1 MGKHKQ
7 HRILLLLS
15 VIILV
20 LGYLHNVPKKI
31 SHEDELALEHI
42 FKTSNVVGDA
52 LSFEEQIEYIDL
64 LVNELHRKFPLFSPI
79 EYNAKREPKDLL
91 ANGSGLCY
99 DYSRSIEKQLMLNG
113 FKTRHVAVFRSKKNF
128 WTTITS
134 KGVLSH
140 SLSEVK
146 TKKGW
151 MIIDSN
157 DSFYAQDILGEVY
170 SYKSLKDLEQAP
182 NWKLPIHPELAPFYK
197 PGIEYVYGLYS
208 RHGRFYPPYN
218 FIPDYNFSELFY
230 NF

>member
-1 MGKHKQ
+1 MRKHKQ
-7 HRILLLLS
+7 HWILLLLS
-15 VIILV
+15 TAVLV

-31 SHEDELALEHI
+31 SDEDKVALNHI
-42 FKTSNVVGDA
+42 FNTPIVVGDA
-52 LSFEEQIEYIDL
+52 LNFEEQIEFIDL
-64 LVNELHRKFPLFSPI
+64 LVNELHSKFPLFSPI
-79 EYNAKREPKDLL
+79 KYNAKREPKDLL
-91 ANGSGLCY
+91 ANGSGFCY

-134 KGVLSH
+134 KGVYSH

-151 MIIDSN
+151 MIVDSN
-157 DSFYAQDILGEVY
+157 EKFYAQDIAGEVY
-170 SYKSLKDLEQAP
+170 SFKSLEEMEQAP
-182 NWKLPIHPELAPFYK
+182 SWKLHIHSALAPFYESE
-197 PGIEYVYGLYS
+197 IEYVYGLYS
-208 RHGRFYPPYN
+208 RHGSFYPPYT